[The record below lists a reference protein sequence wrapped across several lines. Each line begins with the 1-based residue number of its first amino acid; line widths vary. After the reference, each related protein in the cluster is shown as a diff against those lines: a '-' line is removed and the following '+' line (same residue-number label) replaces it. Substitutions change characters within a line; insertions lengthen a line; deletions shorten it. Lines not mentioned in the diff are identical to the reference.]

1 MAARKINLMHQMFGT
16 AAGKCGDCDHLVEG
30 RYHDRMLRKC
40 EVYGLTHSEASDW
53 AKRWNACGL
62 FNKETNHKNV
72 MRLVGAKRVQPKEPL
87 EGQIGLEANN
97 DANKQRVVFE

>member
-1 MAARKINLMHQMFGT
+1 MAVRKINLMHQMFGT
-16 AAGKCGDCDHLVEG
+16 AAGKCGDCEHLVEG
-30 RYHDRMLRKC
+30 RYNDRMLRKC

-72 MRLVGAKRVQPKEPL
+72 MRLVGAERVQSKEPL
-87 EGQIGLEANN
+87 EEQIGLE
-97 DANKQRVVFE
+97 VSE

>member
-1 MAARKINLMHQMFGT
+1 MAVRKIDLMHQMFGT
-16 AAGKCGDCDHLVEG
+16 ADGKCGECDHLIEG

-53 AKRWNACGL
+53 AKRWKACGL

-72 MRLVGAKRVQPKEPL
+72 IRLVRAERVQLTGQL
-87 EGQIGLEANN
+87 EGQIRLEATDNG
-97 DANKQRVVFE
+97 